1 MYKVSFTDRTV
12 ILVDTPTGDNIKAM
26 QMESPAPNYFEVGKD
41 VYKLDKVSKI
51 EWQPDQSQAK
61 ELPQGPRCHGQ
72 KSIHMIIYENYR
84 KMTPKPKWE
93 EYRKKA
99 YDYIYEQRPD
109 AKFCDNRKG
118 TCYCERSAV
127 ERVQEIIPGAV
138 EIV

>member
-1 MYKVSFTDRTV
+1 MYKISFTDRTV

-26 QMESPAPNYFEVGKD
+26 QMESPTPNYFEVGKD

-51 EWQPDQSQAK
+51 EWQPDNNYK
-61 ELPQGPRCHGQ
+61 ELPEPPRCRGE

-84 KMTPKPKWE
+84 KLEKKPKWE

-99 YDYIYEQRPD
+99 YDYIYEQKPD
-109 AKFCDNRKG
+109 GKFCDHRKG
-118 TCYCERSAV
+118 TCFCKRSAV

-138 EIV
+138 EIST